1 MNSHILPLTSRFI
14 ELAKFNPQHRP
25 YVIRYP
31 FNQHHEGGT
40 TGHLEELASSIR
52 HYGLL
57 SPVIVQE
64 GGGDDEVFIVHGAR
78 RFHACQSLGWSALPC
93 QVVPSGMSAQEVYR
107 LSLSVFLS
115 HHKPN
120 IIEQARIIQRLQAFF
135 PQDMVIQDFLPRLG
149 LLPQRKVLERVVQLA
164 ELEDEIAQDVAVGKA
179 DPQLGWRLVKVAPAA
194 RLALYRF
201 LRRLPFTLSQ
211 QFEILEYVQE
221 IALRDHTPLESLLTL
236 QPVLDILA
244 SDLDQRQ
251 KANSIRFFWRAR
263 RYPRLTAIEEEFS
276 REKKLLRLPEQLEL
290 YPPHN
295 FEHGSYKF
303 ELKFSDLAEFRQKLD
318 FLNQLVTNGKF
329 NNIIKS

>member
-1 MNSHILPLTSRFI
+1 MNSHILPPLIPRFI
-14 ELAKFNPQHRP
+14 ELKKFNLQHQP

-31 FNQHHEGGT
+31 FSRHEGESACCM
-40 TGHLEELASSIR
+40 EELISSIR

-64 GGGDDEVFIVHGAR
+64 REGDDGVFIIHGAR
-78 RFHACQSLGWSALPC
+78 RFQACQALGWSALPC
-93 QVVPSGMSAQEVYR
+93 QVVPSGMIGQEVYQF
-107 LSLSVFLS
+107 SLSVFLS

-120 IIEQARIIQRLQAFF
+120 IMEQARVIQRLQTFF
-135 PQDMVIQDFLPRLG
+135 PQDMLIQEFLPRLG
-149 LLPQRKVLERVVQLA
+149 LLPQRKVIDRIVQLT
-164 ELEDEIAQDVAVGKA
+164 ELDDEIAKDLAVGA
-179 DPQLGWRLVKVAPAA
+179 VDPQLGWRLVKVAPAA

-201 LRRLPFTLSQ
+201 LRQLPFTVSQ

-221 IALRDHTPLESLLTL
+221 IALRDHESLEDLLAL

-251 KANSIRFFWRAR
+251 KANFIRLFWRAR

-276 REKKLLRLPEQLEL
+276 REKKMLRLPEHLEL

-303 ELKFSDLAEFRQKLD
+303 ELKFADLTEFQQKLD

-329 NNIIKS
+329 NHIIKS